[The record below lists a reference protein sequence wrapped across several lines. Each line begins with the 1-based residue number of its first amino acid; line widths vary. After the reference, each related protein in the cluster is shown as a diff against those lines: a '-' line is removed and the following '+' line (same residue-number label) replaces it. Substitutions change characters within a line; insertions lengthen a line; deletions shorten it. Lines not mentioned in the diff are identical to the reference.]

1 VNLEDLGQPN
11 LSVLGLSIWIHSRE
25 YENLSDYWDGNW
37 LTVTILC
44 AAEGAK
50 VTAHGSI
57 LRVTEIN
64 EFYNQLI
71 ELDKSLTGAAEIDCI
86 EPNFALK
93 VNSKGSLG
101 ELEMDINITPNHLT
115 QEHSFTFKIDQS
127 FLKKL
132 LSQCKGILTKYPVV
146 GQMGKK

>member
-1 VNLEDLGQPN
+1 VNIENLGQPN

-25 YENLSDYWDGNW
+25 YENLSDYLDGNW
-37 LTVTILC
+37 LTVTIHC
-44 AAEGAK
+44 TAEGAK
-50 VTAHGSI
+50 VTTHGSI
-57 LRVTEIN
+57 MRVTEIN
-64 EFYNQLI
+64 DFYNQLI
-71 ELDKSLTGAAEIDCI
+71 ELDKSLTGAAEINCI

-93 VNSKGSLG
+93 VSSHGSLG
-101 ELEMDINITPNHLT
+101 ELQMDIRISPNHLT

-132 LSQCKGILTKYPVV
+132 LSQCKDILNKYPVV